1 MNADMRMTTN
11 ANGNVDINL
20 SLPPKKA
27 VAVFEAIKKILPLA
41 GIKPRW
47 INEDGE
53 ELIPASEV
61 FPEGSPAMALRG
73 LRGKED
79 ITQEELAQRLG
90 ISQNVVSDME
100 SGRRNISL
108 KMAKRIAEEFK
119 VPYKAFL

>member
-1 MNADMRMTTN
+1 MNAEIRMTSTDE
-11 ANGNVDINL
+11 GKTEINL
-20 SLPPKKA
+20 CLPTKKA
-27 VAVFEAIKKILPLA
+27 IAVFDAIRNILPLA
-41 GIKPRW
+41 GLKVRRV
-47 INEDGE
+47 NDEGE
-53 ELIPASEV
+53 ELFSAEEV

-79 ITQEELAQRLG
+79 ITQEELANRLG

>member
-1 MNADMRMTTN
+1 MNAEIRMTSTDE
-11 ANGNVDINL
+11 GRTEINL
-20 SLPPKKA
+20 WLPTKKA
-27 VAVFEAIKKILPLA
+27 IPVFEAIKNILPLA
-41 GIKPRW
+41 GLKVRRV
-47 INEDGE
+47 NDEGE
-53 ELIPASEV
+53 ELFSAEEV

-79 ITQEELAQRLG
+79 ITQEELASRLG